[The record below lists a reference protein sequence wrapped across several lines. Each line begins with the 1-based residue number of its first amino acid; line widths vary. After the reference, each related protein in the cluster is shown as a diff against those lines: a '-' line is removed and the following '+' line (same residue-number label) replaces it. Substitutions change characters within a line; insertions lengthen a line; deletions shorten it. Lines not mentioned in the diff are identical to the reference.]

1 MRANYN
7 NFVICAIGLT
17 IGRRR
22 ARLLDPGARILTY
35 FAQTTAT

>member
-1 MRANYN
+1 MRARYK
-7 NFVICAIGLT
+7 NFVICLIRLT

-22 ARLLDPGARILTY
+22 ARLLNPGARILTY